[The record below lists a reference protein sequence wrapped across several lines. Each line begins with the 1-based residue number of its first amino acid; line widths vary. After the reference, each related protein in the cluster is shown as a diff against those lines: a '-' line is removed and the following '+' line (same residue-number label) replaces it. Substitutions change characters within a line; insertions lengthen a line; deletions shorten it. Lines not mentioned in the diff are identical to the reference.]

1 MISGKFPG
9 WLLPVVGSVSAMFS
23 IIICY
28 WIAVSMGHE
37 EPWPHCYISNT
48 ARHYPQFIF
57 FRIATISGAV
67 LLILTYFLV
76 YFWLQTLCL
85 EAAFNL
91 HKYYPKIPLVLGIMG
106 ILYLFGST
114 ATIDTGIM
122 NMDLHVM
129 CAGHFFIL
137 TIISCLYN
145 TVVFVGVYRATKLI
159 TKASVVIKVTLSVL
173 LIYQVYLSATKTAG
187 IYAFGTDNS
196 DLSHILEYTLAFSC
210 LGYVLSYAY
219 DLKDFKLAYRSV
231 AK

>member
-1 MISGKFPG
+1 
-9 WLLPVVGSVSAMFS
+9 
-23 IIICY
+23 
-28 WIAVSMGHE
+28 
-37 EPWPHCYISNT
+37 
-48 ARHYPQFIF
+48 
-57 FRIATISGAV
+57 
-67 LLILTYFLV
+67 
-76 YFWLQTLCL
+76 
-85 EAAFNL
+85 
-91 HKYYPKIPLVLGIMG
+91 MG

-231 AK
+231 AKWLSFIVLFYILWIIPLYNTPPITHSDLPETNPHPKLSDWKGSS